1 MKPLHYT
8 ISGLNNVYLLNGY
21 RIRKT
26 PHGDTLSIEDI
37 DGLHR
42 AIGRRLI
49 AVERPLVGRELRFLR
64 LEMDLSQKCLGAIIG
79 SNEQSVKRWEKHKDT
94 PISSGP
100 ADRLLRALYGEFI
113 GADGT
118 VRRMLDR
125 LAHFDQGETSPDTM
139 TARRR
144 AHEWHAA
151 SGSINPQ

>member
-1 MKPLHYT
+1 MKPLQYT
-8 ISGLNNVYLLNGY
+8 LSGLTNVYLLNGY

-26 PHGDTLSIEDI
+26 PHGDAISIEDI

-49 AVERPLVGRELRFLR
+49 AVERPLIGRELRFLR
-64 LEMDLSQKCLGAIIG
+64 LEMDLSQACLGAITG
-79 SNEQSVKRWEKHKDT
+79 SNEPTIKRWEAHRDA

-113 GADGT
+113 GEDGS

-125 LAHFDQGETSPDTM
+125 LARYSAANASADTM
-139 TARRR
+139 TAKRR
-144 AHEWHAA
+144 AREWRAV
-151 SGSINPQ
+151 SGSPSH